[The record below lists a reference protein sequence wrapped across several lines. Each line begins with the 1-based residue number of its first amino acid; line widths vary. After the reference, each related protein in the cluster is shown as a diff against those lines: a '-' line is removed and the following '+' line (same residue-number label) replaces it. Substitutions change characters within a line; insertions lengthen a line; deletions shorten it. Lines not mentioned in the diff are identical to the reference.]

1 MTGVVSAQMRSLV
14 LEVSGIYNALDVGE
28 MDWGSGFGDGVRVL
42 GERAIGGGNDESCFC
57 E

>member
-1 MTGVVSAQMRSLV
+1 VTGVVSAQMRSLV